1 MMMTSSD
8 DVASSIS
15 MTEEFDDV
23 AKNISCSGTND
34 VAFSLMWQYSI

>member
-1 MMMTSSD
+1 M
-8 DVASSIS
+8 

-23 AKNISCSGTND
+23 ASSMMWQNSGDD